1 MVRRYVPNGR
11 KSRQLVY
18 DCPTPNET
26 VVLMYV
32 PPVPVRVMV
41 KLEMLVTGVMAISPV
56 YSFK

>member
-1 MVRRYVPNGR
+1 MVRRYVPKGR

-32 PPVPVRVMV
+32 PLLPVRVMV
-41 KLEMLVTGVMAISPV
+41 NPVMLVTGVMAMSPV